1 MSTVRLGPVSPRD
14 SGRVTNGS
22 EGVGGGGFG
31 GFGEGVILIDLI
43 PLSISLSGIVLSLSP
58 STARILLLPPREAG
72 RVKVGFGLAG
82 VAAAGVAAAGPGSG

>member
-43 PLSISLSGIVLSLSP
+43 PLSISLSGIVLSP
-58 STARILLLPPREAG
+58 STARILPLPPREAG